1 MNSKHS
7 YTVGKKVHNP
17 LIPVIDA
24 YSGEIGRLF
33 GLKTAGCSGKSAT
46 LLVAPD

>member
-1 MNSKHS
+1 MPS
-7 YTVGKKVHNP
+7 YIQIYEGDTNDEG
-17 LIPVIDA
+17 LFA

>member
-1 MNSKHS
+1 MGAFSFVFIS
-7 YTVGKKVHNP
+7 TSALGFP
-17 LIPVIDA
+17 A
-24 YSGEIGRLF
+24 YSGKIGRLF